1 MRPLCL
7 PPYNFIVKVS
17 SLKYRFF
24 WFHKAHL
31 VLHRLLEQD
40 IVLRNDSLVTEAC
53 HLVLVRGDQPKE
65 NTQLFT
71 STSLYK
77 KYIIPSE
84 TLVSPCSLKAG
95 TPLNSIMV

>member
-1 MRPLCL
+1 MSLVFHQLNETTLFATLKCQSP
-7 PPYNFIVKVS
+7 S
-17 SLKYRFF
+17 SLKYRFC
-24 WFHKAHL
+24 WFHKAYL
-31 VLHRLLEQD
+31 VLRRLLEQD

-84 TLVSPCSLKAG
+84 SLVSPCLFA
-95 TPLNSIMV
+95 